1 MLVYIR
7 PKSKFPPL
15 HSDTIFGAIIY
26 SISQIYP
33 EKLDKIISQFTENT
47 LKPPFMVSS
56 AFPFIDSTEGPVK
69 FFPRIIDQ
77 PVKSN
82 PEMMKKFKKVE
93 FIQEEI
99 FQKWVSGKFNEGD
112 IIGKLGEYVLEDNLL
127 LSQEISSSFGRKPI
141 IEPKNS
147 INRLN
152 GGSEN
157 IFYAMGDNYHNMGLF
172 FMVKIIDSE
181 FEEYIHAALKFLQDR
196 GFGRD
201 ISTGGG
207 QFSYEIQQ
215 IDLEEG
221 DGNRFLTLSRYIP
234 SNEEIE
240 VMARDSWFE
249 IGSKRGRSSSGEI
262 RKQIR
267 FFKEGSTFK
276 HTDNDYYGR
285 VVESGKKSLE
295 YGLAYTF
302 NLK

>member
-1 MLVYIR
+1 MLVYIK

-15 HSDTIFGAIIY
+15 HSDTIFGSIIY

-33 EKLDKIISQFTENT
+33 EKLEKIISRFTENT
-47 LKPPFMVSS
+47 SKPPFMVSS
-56 AFPFIDSTEGPVK
+56 AFPFIESTEGPVK

-77 PVKSN
+77 PVKAD

-99 FQKWVSGKFNEGD
+99 FQKWASGKFNEGD
-112 IIGKLGEYVLEDNLL
+112 IIGSMEKYVLEDNLL
-127 LSQEISSSFGRKPI
+127 LTQEISSSFSRNPI

-147 INRLN
+147 INRLS
-152 GGSEN
+152 GASEN

-172 FMVKIIDSE
+172 FMLKIIDSE
-181 FEEYIHAALKFLQDR
+181 FEEYIHAALKFLEDR

-207 QFSYEIQQ
+207 QFSYEIQENNLQ
-215 IDLEEG
+215 ELE
-221 DGNRFLTLSRYIP
+221 GNRFVTLSRYIP
-234 SNEEIE
+234 SKDELED
-240 VMARDSWFE
+240 MSKGSWFE

-262 RKQIR
+262 RKQVR

-276 HTDNDYYGR
+276 NTDNDYYGR
-285 VVESGKKSLE
+285 VVESGEKSLE

>member
-172 FMVKIIDSE
+172 FMVKI
-181 FEEYIHAALKFLQDR
+181 
-196 GFGRD
+196 
-201 ISTGGG
+201 
-207 QFSYEIQQ
+207 
-215 IDLEEG
+215 
-221 DGNRFLTLSRYIP
+221 
-234 SNEEIE
+234 
-240 VMARDSWFE
+240 
-249 IGSKRGRSSSGEI
+249 
-262 RKQIR
+262 
-267 FFKEGSTFK
+267 
-276 HTDNDYYGR
+276 
-285 VVESGKKSLE
+285 
-295 YGLAYTF
+295 
-302 NLK
+302 

>member
-221 DGNRFLTLSRYIP
+221 DGNHFLTLSRYIP
-234 SNEEIE
+234 SKEELE

-262 RKQIR
+262 RKQVR